1 MCKQL
6 YSQHYYI
13 VKVERICRL
22 KPCLIVGV
30 DSLCGR
36 KLIIVTA
43 VLSLCRKL
51 IGSYQLILERD
62 IKFCTAFGVTAL
74 SEILCSFITVLITL
88 S

>member
-13 VKVERICRL
+13 VKVERIRRL

-43 VLSLCRKL
+43 VLSLC
-51 IGSYQLILERD
+51 
-62 IKFCTAFGVTAL
+62 
-74 SEILCSFITVLITL
+74 
-88 S
+88 